1 MGKVKSCDQ
10 ADDVGRKF
18 RPIPSAIVGLARLP
32 SMTSRLSDHELAHR
46 HQTVP
51 PTERFFREV
60 LLSDS
65 RNSEERMSTFRRSTP
80 AKSVI
85 FAVNYDDARTAY
97 LWIDNPAKA
106 NDNRAVNLIARAQ
119 QEKGSLPEGIII
131 SIKRVR

>member
-1 MGKVKSCDQ
+1 
-10 ADDVGRKF
+10 
-18 RPIPSAIVGLARLP
+18 
-32 SMTSRLSDHELAHR
+32 
-46 HQTVP
+46 
-51 PTERFFREV
+51 
-60 LLSDS
+60 
-65 RNSEERMSTFRRSTP
+65 MSTFRRSTP